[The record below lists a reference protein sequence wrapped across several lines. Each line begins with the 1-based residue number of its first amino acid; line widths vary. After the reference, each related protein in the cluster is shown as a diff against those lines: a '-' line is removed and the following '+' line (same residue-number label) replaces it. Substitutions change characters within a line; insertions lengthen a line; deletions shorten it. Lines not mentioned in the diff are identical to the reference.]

1 MDKVRLEY
9 LVKRLLF
16 AKLSEQQE
24 RELTELMT
32 NNPDQQTQELFAS
45 IYEKY
50 KTDIPFPADKHRAI
64 WNNIHQQVAGP
75 KANWNLIISI
85 AAAIALFFSALLGIY
100 VYNNPGGILQE
111 TALVKP
117 IYLKKGQA
125 SIFLA
130 DEFQKNQLVLTD
142 QQLAQYGVS
151 IDTAGTIYIADQQD
165 KATLANFARL
175 TIKSSQGQVQAVV
188 LPDHSKVWLNSSS
201 AVTIPNHFSGL
212 KREVQLKG
220 EAYFEVTKH
229 QFKPFH
235 VTAGELDTEV
245 LGTHFTISSNDN
257 QETKVTL
264 IEGKVKVSN
273 NRDSLLL
280 TAGEQVVGNE
290 ASILKMDVDT
300 LDLLAWRDGYFKFDN
315 TSTREIMNQIKDW
328 YDVKYVKI
336 DATSEERF
344 SGTYKKTNQL
354 NDLLQSLEKVS
365 NITFRIEEGG
375 IHVVD
380 K

>member
-9 LVKRLLF
+9 LVKRLLL

-24 RELTELMT
+24 RELSELMT
-32 NNPDQQTQELFAS
+32 SDPDQQTQELFAA

-50 KTDIPFPADKHRAI
+50 KTDIPFPADKNRAI
-64 WNNIHQQVAGP
+64 WKNIQQQLVDP
-75 KANWNLIISI
+75 KPNWNRVIRI
-85 AAAIALFFSALLGIY
+85 AAAVVLFFSALAGIY
-100 VYNNPGGILQE
+100 VYTNPSGQLLE
-111 TALVKP
+111 TATGKS
-117 IYLKKGQA
+117 IYLKQGQV

-130 DEFQKNQLVLTD
+130 DEFQKNQRALTD
-142 QQLAQYGVS
+142 QQLRQYGVS
-151 IDTAGTIYIADQQD
+151 IDTAGTIHIADQQD
-165 KATLANFARL
+165 KAAARNFARL
-175 TIKSSQGQVQAVV
+175 TIKSSQGQVQAMV
-188 LPDHSKVWLNSSS
+188 LPDHSKVWLNSNS
-201 AVTIPNHFSGL
+201 AITIPNRFSGL

-220 EAYFEVTKH
+220 EAYFEVTKL

-235 VTAGELDTEV
+235 VAAGELDTEV
-245 LGTHFTISSNDN
+245 LGTHFTISSKNN

-280 TAGEQVVGNE
+280 AAGEQVVGNQE
-290 ASILKMDVDT
+290 SIVKMDVDT
-300 LDLLAWRDGYFKFDN
+300 LDLLSWRDGYFKFDN
-315 TSTREIMNQIKDW
+315 ASTLEIMNQIKDW
-328 YDVKYVKI
+328 YDVKYIQI

-354 NDLLQSLEKVS
+354 IDLLQSLEKVS

>member
-9 LVKRLLF
+9 LVKRLLL
-16 AKLSEQQE
+16 AKLSQQQE

-32 NNPDQQTQELFAS
+32 NNPDQQTQELFAA
-45 IYEKY
+45 IYEKH
-50 KTDIPFPADKHRAI
+50 KTDIPFPADKNRAI
-64 WNNIHQQVAGP
+64 WNNIHQQLADP
-75 KANWNLIISI
+75 KPNWNLIISI

-100 VYNNPGGILQE
+100 VYNNPDGELLE
-111 TALVKP
+111 TAAVKP
-117 IYLKKGQA
+117 IYLRKGQA

-151 IDTAGTIYIADQQD
+151 IDTAGTIYIAAQQD
-165 KATLANFARL
+165 KTTPANFARL
-175 TIKSSQGQVQAVV
+175 TIKSSPGQVQAVV
-188 LPDHSKVWLNSSS
+188 LSDHSKVWLNSNS
-201 AVTIPNHFSGL
+201 AITLPNHFSGL
-212 KREVQLKG
+212 KREVELQG
-220 EAYFEVTKH
+220 EAYFEVTKL

-235 VTAGELDTEV
+235 VAAGELDTEV
-245 LGTHFTISSNDN
+245 LGTHFTINSDDN

-273 NRDSLLL
+273 NRDSLVLA
-280 TAGEQVVGNE
+280 AGEQVVGNQE
-290 ASILKMDVDT
+290 SILKMDVDT
-300 LDLLAWRDGYFKFDN
+300 LDLLSWRDGYFKFDN
-315 TSTREIMNQIKDW
+315 ASTREIMNQIKDW
-328 YDVKYVKI
+328 YDVKYI
-336 DATSEERF
+336 QIEATSEERF

-354 NDLLQSLEKVS
+354 IDLLQSLEKVS